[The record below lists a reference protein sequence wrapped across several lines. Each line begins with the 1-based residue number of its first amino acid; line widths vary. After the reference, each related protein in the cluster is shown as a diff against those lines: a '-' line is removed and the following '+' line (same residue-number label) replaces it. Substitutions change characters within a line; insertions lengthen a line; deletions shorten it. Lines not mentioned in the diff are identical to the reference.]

1 MPVPSPI
8 LGRNADAPPA
18 TRLVLAAL
26 GFLLLG
32 ALPAAAEAP
41 AIARPH
47 YQVGSKEY
55 FGGTAFFFETAG
67 HGVIAVGAAHSFPL
81 AQLSRTPSLAFLS
94 GGMRKEMARSTHV
107 LSKPGLPFN
116 VPGGSVRD
124 DLILFVLEGPPHG
137 ARSLV
142 AGTPASVGERVVVL
156 GIPSRIPQD
165 EDDLF
170 GTVAKAEDDRLEIDL
185 DIGADLRGWGGA
197 PILRSRDGTLVGVL
211 QAAWPT
217 GATLRVSA
225 APTRGV
231 LDAVARAHEDGRG
244 SDFASLGDRVDA
256 TSATPAPAGIE
267 SPDPTWQEPE
277 GLHEL
282 MTALAVPAPMEKE
295 FLLDLEYPKPEAIV
309 GDSGGVFVAGQA
321 LAPVGE
327 FRQIDVVFVLDTSG
341 STADA
346 SGSDVNGNGVVSKR
360 GTGSLGGLFG
370 IGNFDAGDSILAAEV
385 ASARNLIENFDP
397 RSIRVGLI
405 TFAGETRGGPYGPQH
420 YNTSITH
427 VPLTTDYDA
436 FRKGLDDVIHQ
447 GPSGGTHMAAGVDQ
461 ATRELLGLKGALSVP
476 NDDAERVVIFLTDG
490 IPTLPYS
497 SGARREN
504 NQAVLRAAKR
514 ASSKGIRVFTY
525 GIGPKALDEP
535 VAIVE
540 LAGLTGGEF
549 TPVRDPSNLVQ
560 AVEEVNFGEIESLVV
575 RNLTTGTTAS
585 DIDVQ
590 PNGRFTAL
598 VPMAPGKNVIRV
610 SARANDGR
618 EAELDRL
625 VHYAPDVKSP
635 PVPAG
640 LVAAH
645 NRLLEKRLLELKKG
659 RESLEAQR
667 AEQARRELVVEIEN
681 ERAEALERAR
691 AQKKELDL
699 EIERDLPGEVGTGSP
714 GPAAPTDEGS

>member
-1 MPVPSPI
+1 MPVPSPDT
-8 LGRNADAPPA
+8 GRKA
-18 TRLVLAAL
+18 TGVALALAL
-26 GFLLLG
+26 FLG
-32 ALPAAAEAP
+32 ATAPALAEVP

-47 YQVGSKEY
+47 YQLGSKEHY
-55 FGGTAFFFETAG
+55 GGTAFFFETPSDA
-67 HGVIAVGAAHSFPL
+67 VIAVAASHSFPL
-81 AQLSRTPSLAFLS
+81 AQLSRASHLEFLS
-94 GGMRKEMARSTHV
+94 GGMRQVMARSTRV
-107 LSKPGLPFN
+107 LAKPGLPFN
-116 VPGGSVRD
+116 AEGGSVGD
-124 DLILFVLEGPPHG
+124 DLILFVLQAAPKG
-137 ARSLV
+137 ARSLL
-142 AGTPASVGERVVVL
+142 AGTPAVVGERVVVL

-165 EDDLF
+165 QDDLY
-170 GTVAKAEDDRLEIDL
+170 GSVAKAERDRLEIDL

-197 PILRSRDGTLVGVL
+197 PILRASDGKLVGVL

-225 APTRGV
+225 SPVQGV
-231 LDAVARAHEDGRG
+231 LDAVSRALNGG
-244 SDFASLGDRVDA
+244 SGATFASFSDSAEAQIAAADTGDGTA
-256 TSATPAPAGIE
+256 
-267 SPDPTWQEPE
+267 PTWQEPE
-277 GLHEL
+277 GLEDL
-282 MTALAVPAPMEKE
+282 VAALSVPAPMEKE
-295 FLLDLEYPKPEAIV
+295 FHLDLEYPKPEAIV
-309 GDSGGVFVAGQA
+309 GDPSGVFVAGQA

-327 FRQIDVVFVLDTSG
+327 YRKIDVVFVLDTSG

-346 SGSDVNGNGVVSKR
+346 SGSDVNGNGVISKR
-360 GTGSLGGLFG
+360 GSGSLGGLFG

-385 ASARNLIENFDP
+385 ASARNLVENFDA

-420 YNTSITH
+420 YNTAMTH

-436 FRKGLDDVIHQ
+436 FRKGLDDVLSR

-461 ATRELLGLKGALSVP
+461 ATRELLGLKGSVSAP
-476 NDDAERVVIFLTDG
+476 DEKAERVVIFLTDG

-540 LAGLTGGEF
+540 LASLTGGEF

-560 AVEEVNFGEIESLVV
+560 AVEDVNFGEIESLVV

-585 DIDVQ
+585 DIEVQ

-598 VPMAPGKNVIRV
+598 VPMTAGKNLIRV

-635 PVPAG
+635 PVPAD

-645 NRLLEKRLLELKKG
+645 NRLLEKRLLELKQG

-667 AEQARRELVVEIEN
+667 DEQARRELVVEIEQ
-681 ERAEALERAR
+681 ERAEAVERAR
-691 AQKKELDL
+691 KQRKELDL
-699 EIERDLPGEVGTGSP
+699 EIERED
-714 GPAAPTDEGS
+714 AAAGDETP